1 MTVQNVPTRQSE
13 LAAEQKA
20 HEPSMEDIL
29 ASIRR
34 IIADDD
40 ALPLI
45 RRQAEAAAASAK
57 RTSAQPE
64 AIQSPIAP
72 EPVVAKPMQA
82 ETVYPVAPEALTP
95 TPAPASSAPAAVQP
109 VVAALPVPSL
119 PVAARLAA
127 INLGKRFDA
136 LAGLGLRLGRMVE
149 PEVVDEPAPPQNVT
163 PRAADRVEAPV
174 EQPRID
180 ASVSAA
186 VERLEPR
193 PSARSPESGKGSVVT
208 LIQPSANAADSRP
221 IMAVVPSGGF
231 VAANSP
237 ERGQEPRFAQEA
249 GPAAPEAAPEEA
261 PLVSAD
267 TGAKVGAAFD
277 ALAGSMALRDPEM
290 IERLARELLRPML
303 KTWLDD
309 NLPVVVERL
318 VRAEIERVA
327 RGRSS

>member
-1 MTVQNVPTRQSE
+1 MTPQNVPTRQSE

-57 RTSAQPE
+57 FEPARPETIEPVAAEPAQAEIAQPE
-64 AIQSPIAP
+64 SPEAH
-72 EPVVAKPMQA
+72 A
-82 ETVYPVAPEALTP
+82 PVATP
-95 TPAPASSAPAAVQP
+95 PAQPATV
-109 VVAALPVPSL
+109 L

-136 LAGLGLRLGRMVE
+136 LAGLGLRLSRMVE
-149 PEVVDEPAPPQNVT
+149 PEAAESAPSNIFGSRPVR
-163 PRAADRVEAPV
+163 PVEALD
-174 EQPRID
+174 RD
-180 ASVSAA
+180 AA
-186 VERLEPR
+186 VEAGAAVEQR
-193 PSARSPESGKGSVVT
+193 PVARTPETGKGSVVT
-208 LIQPSANAADSRP
+208 LIQPSANASDTRT
-221 IMAVVPSGGF
+221 IMAVVPSGNF

-237 ERGQEPRFAQEA
+237 EPAAQDARPVQEPRLAQERRPMA
-249 GPAAPEAAPEEA
+249 PDEAPAES

>member
-1 MTVQNVPTRQSE
+1 MLARNLRKRQGKRNLSRCFPAPAAESPDAPGKPLLRFERRLVMTVQNVPTRQSE

-45 RRQAEAAAASAK
+45 RRQAEAAAAIVK
-57 RTSAQPE
+57 TQPE
-64 AIQSPIAP
+64 AIESP
-72 EPVVAKPMQA
+72 EPVAAPLAQVEMAQPDA
-82 ETVYPVAPEALTP
+82 APASAPVAPP
-95 TPAPASSAPAAVQP
+95 PVSTPAV
-109 VVAALPVPSL
+109 LPVS
-119 PVAARLAA
+119 ARLAA

-136 LAGLGLRLGRMVE
+136 LAGLSLRLSRMVE
-149 PEVVDEPAPPQNVT
+149 PEAAAEPAP
-163 PRAADRVEAPV
+163 
-174 EQPRID
+174 
-180 ASVSAA
+180 AA

-193 PSARSPESGKGSVVT
+193 PLARTPDTGKGSVVT
-208 LIQPSANAADSRP
+208 LIQPSVPAADARP
-221 IMAVVPSGGF
+221 IMAVVPSGNF
-231 VAANSP
+231 VAANSAEP
-237 ERGQEPRFAQEA
+237 VAQEPRLAQEPK
-249 GPAAPEAAPEEA
+249 PAAPETPPAES